1 MSKSKEDKSTGNG
14 FLIVVIAILLLLLC
28 FGGLRY
34 LNARKKPTEKTVTD
48 IVIDETCI
56 VF

>member
-1 MSKSKEDKSTGNG
+1 MWKSKDKSTGNG

-34 LNARKKPTEKTVTD
+34 LNSRKELTEKNVTD
-48 IVIDETCI
+48 IIIDETCI
-56 VF
+56 IF